1 MALRL
6 VWVDQRAREGHDRT
20 AWCVWVSPDLCCFQ
34 VADAMRQ
41 MQEKKNV
48 GKVILVP
55 EAPKEESKKE
65 EN

>member
-1 MALRL
+1 MLSALWL
-6 VWVDQRAREGHDRT
+6 GVL
-20 AWCVWVSPDLCCFQ
+20 PDSFCFQ
-34 VADAMRQ
+34 VAEAMKQ

-55 EAPKEESKKE
+55 EAPKEESKKA

>member
-1 MALRL
+1 MK
-6 VWVDQRAREGHDRT
+6 H
-20 AWCVWVSPDLCCFQ
+20 
-34 VADAMRQ
+34 

-55 EAPKEESKKE
+55 EAPKEESKKA